1 MVTKTENSY
10 IPSETENFNVIDS
23 AAYAS
28 FAAYL
33 RKIFH
38 ELYGARYA
46 WYYFVR
52 NALRYRYR
60 RSNLGFL
67 WNLLNPLLTMTVM
80 SLAFSQVFNRDIKV
94 YLVYLF
100 SASAPYTF
108 LSMSIQHATQSLVS
122 YEGFL
127 KKIYL
132 PKIFFPLVSVSIET
146 INFFFSLCAMYIIAL
161 VIGAQF
167 SPAILFLPF
176 AILILF
182 VFSLG
187 TGMILSVAFVY
198 FRDLSNIISVMFTAL
213 FYLTPI
219 LYPEDQIPAKLGFLF
234 KLNPLSYF
242 VLLIRRLILGDRPV
256 TITDWAIPAAGA
268 LIVFIIGLIVM
279 MKKDR
284 EVVYLL

>member
-28 FAAYL
+28 YL